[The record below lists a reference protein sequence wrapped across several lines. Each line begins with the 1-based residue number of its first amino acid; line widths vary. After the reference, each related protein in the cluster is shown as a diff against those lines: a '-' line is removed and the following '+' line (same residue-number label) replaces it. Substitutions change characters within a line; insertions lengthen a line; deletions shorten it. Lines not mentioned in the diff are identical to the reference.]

1 MGVPVSVRP
10 ASDQSNSSETLQRH
24 LRLSETA
31 ICIVIVVGI
40 SILALVLGA
49 ILFPSVVLLASFFFF
64 AYILLFTL
72 PMWAGLLE
80 DDIEEESR
88 RYGAED

>member
-1 MGVPVSVRP
+1 MGVPVGVHP
-10 ASDQSNSSETLQRH
+10 ASDHTDSSETLQRH
-24 LRLSETA
+24 LRHRETA

-49 ILFPSVVLLASFFFF
+49 ILFPSVVLLAAFFYF